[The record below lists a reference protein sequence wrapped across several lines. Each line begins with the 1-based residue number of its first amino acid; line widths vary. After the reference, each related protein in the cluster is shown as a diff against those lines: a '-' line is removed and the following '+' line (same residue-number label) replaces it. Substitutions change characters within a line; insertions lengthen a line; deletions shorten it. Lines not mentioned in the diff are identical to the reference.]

1 MQLFEVAS
9 LGDRI
14 EKRPKSKSKSKKN
27 TTKQSK
33 SKSIDSQM
41 EDPQLRQAAI
51 DKARVGGG
59 DKGLG
64 V

>member
-14 EKRPKSKSKSKKN
+14 EKRPKSKSKNEQKN

-51 DKARVGGG
+51 DKARVGGFG
-59 DKGLG
+59 G
-64 V
+64 VRV